1 MNPTTQPEPSL
12 RDQLYH
18 VMGWCPSDD
27 HECIWSPFLTYD
39 EELDR
44 LVGLFEVY
52 KEAAVREAEN
62 QGIIMTCNMAVSCG
76 FLKQKEANA
85 LLEGAGLQLTHS
97 QAGEG
102 EGK

>member
-1 MNPTTQPEPSL
+1 MNPSDQPEPSL

-18 VMGWCPSDD
+18 AMGFCPRDD
-27 HECIWSPFLTYD
+27 HECDWSPFLTD
-39 EELDR
+39 EEKLEQ
-44 LVGLFEVY
+44 LLALFQAYE
-52 KEAAVREAEN
+52 EAAVQEAEN